1 MEDKRDAYLMQ
12 EHKGDPCARVN
23 FYFSSQRSI
32 LKKKNHTMKKISG
45 LVSCIGSIVG
55 FFFMSFAYFKY
66 SRTYDEDLVLSIG
79 VDILCISTIY
89 YTVSTKFWTSNLSV
103 IESLEKENEIIEK
116 QIEKRE
122 LLAKL
127 ETLEKK

>member
-1 MEDKRDAYLMQ
+1 
-12 EHKGDPCARVN
+12 
-23 FYFSSQRSI
+23 
-32 LKKKNHTMKKISG
+32 MKKISG